1 MVRVSGR
8 RVGRGPSGAR
18 SVLPLPSMRP
28 WFLVLALVASGC
40 GAGRG
45 AAPATGSVRFVVV
58 PETARIYT
66 DDHFVGTARV
76 LAERAEEFRAG
87 PRRFTLTADGYFPHD
102 LEVEVVPGTTT
113 VEIRLRP
120 VPP

>member
-1 MVRVSGR
+1 MVRLSL
-8 RVGRGPSGAR
+8 RGVRAQAM
-18 SVLPLPSMRP
+18 LPSLPMRP
-28 WFLVLALVASGC
+28 WLLALALFASGC
-40 GAGRG
+40 GGGRG
-45 AAPATGSVRFVVV
+45 AAPSTGSVRFVVT
-58 PETARIYT
+58 PETARVYT

-102 LEVEVVPGTTT
+102 LEVQVVPGTTT